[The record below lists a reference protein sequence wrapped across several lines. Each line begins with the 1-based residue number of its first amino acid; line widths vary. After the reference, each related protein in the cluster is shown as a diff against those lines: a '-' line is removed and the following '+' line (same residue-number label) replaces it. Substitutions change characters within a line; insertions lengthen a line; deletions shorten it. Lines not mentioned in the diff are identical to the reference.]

1 MRSRR
6 IAWLKIVVHLIG
18 LLPLVLLLWRYWQG
32 GLKPD
37 PIGAAMRHTGRY
49 ALILLLLSLLPT
61 ALRVTLDRTDLLR
74 VRRAVGLYAFLY
86 AALHLLIYVGLDYA
100 FSWKLLIQALPGATY
115 VLLGLTAFLL
125 LVPLAITSTD
135 GWVRRLG
142 RHWRR
147 LHRLVYPAA
156 VLVILHY
163 AGVFKELRAGPV
175 VAGALL
181 ALLFVLRLPPV
192 QQWSRTR
199 LKPQHAPRPQGAS
212 GRERKPGREQDDC

>member
-6 IAWLKIVVHLIG
+6 IAWLTIIPHLVG

-32 GLKPD
+32 GLGPD

-49 ALILLLLSLLPT
+49 ALTFLLLSLLPT
-61 ALRVTLDRTDLLR
+61 VLRVTLGITDLPR

-86 AALHLLIYVGLDYA
+86 AAFHLLIYVGLDYA
-100 FSWKLLIQALPGATY
+100 FNWKLLIQALPGATY
-115 VLLGLTAFLL
+115 VLLGLAAFLL

-142 RHWRR
+142 RDWRR

-156 VLVILHY
+156 ALVILHY

-175 VAGALL
+175 VAGILL
-181 ALLFVLRLPPV
+181 ALLLIVRLPPV
-192 QQWSRTR
+192 QQWMRAR
-199 LKPQHAPRPQGAS
+199 RKPQHAPRG
-212 GRERKPGREQDDC
+212 